1 MDKKSEERIQT
12 VLPMLNEA
20 QRRRYLAAEAQAIG
34 WGGIGEVSKATGVAR
49 NTISAGLRELRE
61 SAIGGGGTESTLPL
75 GRMNQRQ
82 RRAGGGRKSIEEKQP
97 GITEALLEL
106 VSGHSFGN
114 PENPLQWTTK
124 SLRNLSEELKEQ
136 GYCISHMKVGQI
148 LKANGFS
155 LQVNQKMLQVGTP
168 SPDRDEQFEHIN
180 QTARS
185 YMDEGQP
192 VISVDCKKK
201 ENIGN
206 FKNGGAEYCLEKH
219 PVKTLDH
226 DFPLPENGKAVPYGI
241 YDMLH
246 NEGYVNV
253 GISAD
258 TAEFAVQS
266 LRKWWQ
272 EMGSAAYP
280 FAHKLYITADGGG
293 SNGSRNRLWK
303 TELQKFANE
312 THLDIEVSHF
322 PPGTSKWNKI
332 EHRMF
337 SQISK
342 NWRGRPLVSLAVI
355 ISLIANTTTKAG
367 LEIKCGLDPNNYQ
380 TGIKVT
386 DEEMQSVSLIQNPF
400 HGEWNYVIKSHRN
413 T

>member
-1 MDKKSEERIQT
+1 MDKKSEERIRT
-12 VLPMLNEA
+12 VLPMLNEL
-20 QRRRYLAAEAQAIG
+20 QKRRYLAAEAQAIG
-34 WGGIGEVSKATGVAR
+34 WGGIGDVSRVTGVAR
-49 NTISAGLRELRE
+49 NTISAGLKELKCSDMGDVGSE
-61 SAIGGGGTESTLPL
+61 DMLPL
-75 GRMNQRQ
+75 EKVHQRQ
-82 RRAGGGRKSIEEKQP
+82 RRPGGGRKSIEEKQP
-97 GITEALLEL
+97 GITESLLKL
-106 VSGHSFGN
+106 VSDHSFGN

-124 SLRNLSEELKEQ
+124 SLRNLSEELQAQ
-136 GYCISHMKVGQI
+136 GYQISHMKVGQL
-148 LKANGFS
+148 LKENGFS
-155 LQVNQKMLQVGTP
+155 LQVNQKMLQIGTP

-180 QTARS
+180 ETAKK
-185 YMDEGQP
+185 YMHEGQP
-192 VISVDCKKK
+192 VVSVDCKKK

-226 DFPLPENGKAVPYGI
+226 DFPLPENGKAVPYGV

-272 EMGSAAYP
+272 EMGIGQYP
-280 FAHKLYITADGGG
+280 CAHKLYITADGGG

-303 TELQKFANE
+303 TELQKFADE
-312 THLDIEVSHF
+312 THLAIEVSHF

-355 ISLIANTTTKAG
+355 ISLIANTTTQTG
-367 LEIKCGLDPNNYQ
+367 LEIKCGLDSNNYRR
-380 TGIKVT
+380 GINVT
-386 DEEMQSVSLIQNPF
+386 DEELQAVNLIQNCF
-400 HGEWNYVIKSHRN
+400 HGEWNYIINPHEN

>member
-1 MDKKSEERIQT
+1 MDKSTEERIKT
-12 VLPMLNEA
+12 VLPMLNEF
-20 QRRRYLAAEAQAIG
+20 QKRRYLAAEAQSIG
-34 WGGIGEVSKATGVAR
+34 WGGIGEVSRATGVAR
-49 NTISAGLRELRE
+49 NTISAGLRELNCPDIE
-61 SAIGGGGTESTLPL
+61 NGGAETLSCEKST
-75 GRMNQRQ
+75 QRQ

-97 GITEALLEL
+97 GITASLLKL
-106 VSGHSFGN
+106 VSGHSAD
-114 PENPLQWTTK
+114 ELQ
-124 SLRNLSEELKEQ
+124 EQ
-136 GYCISHMKVGQI
+136 GYHISHMKVAQL

-155 LQVNQKMLQVGTP
+155 LQVNQKMLQVGRP

-180 QTARS
+180 ETAKN
-185 YMDEGQP
+185 YMQEGQP
-192 VISVDCKKK
+192 VVSVDCKKK

-206 FKNGGAEYCLEKH
+206 FKNGGAEYCPNGR

-226 DFPLPENGKAVPYGI
+226 DFPLPENGKAVPYGV
-241 YDMLH
+241 YDMFH

-272 EMGSAAYP
+272 EMGCDQYP
-280 FAHKLYITADGGG
+280 CAHKLYITADGGG

-303 TELQKFANE
+303 TELQKFADE
-312 THLDIEVSHF
+312 THLEIEVSHF

-355 ISLIANTTTKAG
+355 ISLIANTTTQSG
-367 LEIKCGLDPNNYQ
+367 LEIKCGIDSNDYQ

-386 DEEMQSVSLIQNPF
+386 HEEMQSVNLIQNCF
-400 HGEWNYVIKSHRN
+400 HGEWNYIIKPHKI